1 MKAYGSLGN
10 QTKRFEAA
18 LERRFGVRPRL
29 QLILKRTQAFIGNLF
44 HYAILLSLSFVFLY
58 PLLYIFS
65 KSMMQA
71 ADIAD
76 ATVQWI
82 PKELSFINY
91 SFAYDRLLYIK
102 SFTNSLVIALCP
114 AVIQMFSCAVVGY
127 GFARY
132 RFPGYNLVLALV
144 LFTFLVPPQTIVA
157 PLFIFFSDLH
167 WINTFYPFIVPALF
181 GHGLRGALFVLIFI
195 QFFRGLPHQLEEASR
210 IDGAGAYRT
219 FWTIMLPLARPAM
232 LVVFLFSLVWHWN
245 DVFEPNLF
253 TMVAKHFNLTQQLAV
268 LNGEGELQLAQGQVS
283 SAVIGATPTN
293 QNRVMAGALLTI
305 LPMFI
310 LYLFTQRYFVEGV
323 ERTGIAGD

>member
-1 MKAYGSLGN
+1 MKASSLGGRM
-10 QTKRFEAA
+10 QA
-18 LERRFGVRPRL
+18 LEARLEQRVAKIPRMHL
-29 QLILKRTQAFIGNLF
+29 LLKRVQSFVSVVF
-44 HYAILLSLSFVFLY
+44 HYAVLISLSFVFMY
-58 PLLYIFS
+58 PILYIMS

-102 SFTNSLVIALCP
+102 SFINSLATALCP
-114 AVIQMFSCAVVGY
+114 AVIQMFTCAVVGY

-132 RFPGYNLVLALV
+132 RFPGYNIILALV

-167 WINTFYPFIVPALF
+167 WINTFYPFIIPALF

-195 QFFRGLPHQLEEASR
+195 QFFRGLPHELEEASR

-219 FWTIMLPLARPAM
+219 FRTIMLPLARPAM

-253 TMVAKHFNLTQQLAV
+253 TMVNKHFNLTQQLAV
-268 LNGEGELQLAQGQVS
+268 MNGDGERQLAQAQLS
-283 SAVIGATPTN
+283 SAVIGAAPTN

>member
-1 MKAYGSLGN
+1 MRSSSLGGRFQVIEAMLEKSAVKN
-10 QTKRFEAA
+10 ARMHFVTKRLRSF
-18 LERRFGVRPRL
+18 VS
-29 QLILKRTQAFIGNLF
+29 IVF
-44 HYAILLSLSFVFLY
+44 HYTILISLSFVFIY
-58 PLLYIFS
+58 PILYIVS

-71 ADIAD
+71 ADVAD

-82 PKELSFINY
+82 PKELSFVNY
-91 SFAYDRLLYIK
+91 TFAYDRLIYIR
-102 SFTNSLVIALCP
+102 SFTNSLMTALAP
-114 AVIQMFSCAVVGY
+114 SVIQMICCAVVGY
-127 GFARY
+127 GFARF
-132 RFPGYNLVLALV
+132 RFPGYNALLALV
-144 LFTFLVPPQTIVA
+144 LFTFLLPPQTIVA
-157 PLFIFFSDLH
+157 PLFIFYSNLH

-253 TMVAKHFNLTQQLAV
+253 TMVNKHFNLTQQLAV
-268 LNGEGELQLAQGQVS
+268 LNGEGERQLTQAEQS
-283 SAVIGATPTN
+283 SAVIGSAPTN
-293 QNRVMAGALLTI
+293 LNRIMAGALLTI
-305 LPMFI
+305 CPIFL